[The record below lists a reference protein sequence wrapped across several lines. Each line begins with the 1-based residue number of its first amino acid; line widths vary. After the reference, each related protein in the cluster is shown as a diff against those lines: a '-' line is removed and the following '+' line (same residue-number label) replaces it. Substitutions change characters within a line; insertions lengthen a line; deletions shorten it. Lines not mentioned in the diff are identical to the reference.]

1 MRELFPQNEFLKKI
15 ESGIAPLG
23 VFNYIKDTS
32 IMDISG
38 QTGLDFVIIDTEH
51 GIMDIET
58 VETQITAALYNGLTP
73 MIRLPETIPY
83 LLRKYMEMGARGIL
97 VPHVG
102 SREECRLAQ
111 ESLRYPP
118 DGTAGAC
125 RSIHGVAYD
134 PANWMDYL
142 EWVKDISLIA
152 MIEDVKGIENLDEI
166 LDELKPGRDMI
177 MFGKADYGQSLGT
190 LRRDGSPDPRVIE
203 GYLKVIK
210 RCRERNIGFIA
221 CASTSPE
228 GQKAEDVQKCIDEG
242 CCAVVLNSD
251 QFLYAEAIR
260 RVTKKCSE
268 FRLK

>member
-1 MRELFPQNEFLKKI
+1 MRELFPQNRFLEKI
-15 ESGIAPLG
+15 KRGSAPLG

-32 IMDISG
+32 IMDICG

-58 VETQITAALYNGLTP
+58 VEVQIIAALYNGLTP
-73 MIRLPETIPY
+73 MIRLPEMIPY

-102 SREECRLAQ
+102 SGEECRLAQ
-111 ESLRYPP
+111 EALRYPP

-142 EWVKDISLIA
+142 DWVKEISLIA
-152 MIEDVKGIENLDEI
+152 MIEDVRGVENLDEI
-166 LDELKPGRDMI
+166 LKELLPGRDMI

-203 GYLKVIK
+203 GYLKVVEK
-210 RCRERNIGFIA
+210 CREKGIGFVA

-228 GQKAEDVQKCIDEG
+228 GQKVEDVQRCVDEG
-242 CCAVVLNSD
+242 CSAVVLNSD

-260 RVTKKCSE
+260 RITRKCSD
-268 FRLK
+268 FKLK

>member
-1 MRELFPQNEFLKKI
+1 MRNLFPENQFLKKI
-15 ESGIAPLG
+15 ESGVAPLG
-23 VFNYIKDTS
+23 VFNYIKDIS
-32 IMDISG
+32 IMDICA

-51 GIMDIET
+51 GIQNIET
-58 VETQITAALYNGLTP
+58 VETQICAAIMNGLTP
-73 MIRLPETIPY
+73 FVRLPETIPY

-102 SREECRLAQ
+102 SKEEARLAQ

-125 RSIHGVAYD
+125 RSIHGVGYD

-142 EWVKDISLIA
+142 EWVKDVSLIA
-152 MIEDVKGIENLDEI
+152 MIEDVRGVENLDEI
-166 LDELKPGRDMI
+166 IDELKPGRDMI

-203 GYLKVIK
+203 DYLKVIG
-210 RCRERNIGFIA
+210 RCKERSIGFLA

-228 GQKAEDVQKCIDEG
+228 GQKLEDVQKTIDEG
-242 CCAVVLNSD
+242 CAAVVLNSD
-251 QFLYAEAIR
+251 QFLFAESIR
-260 RVTKKCSE
+260 RITKQCKE
-268 FRLK
+268 FKLK